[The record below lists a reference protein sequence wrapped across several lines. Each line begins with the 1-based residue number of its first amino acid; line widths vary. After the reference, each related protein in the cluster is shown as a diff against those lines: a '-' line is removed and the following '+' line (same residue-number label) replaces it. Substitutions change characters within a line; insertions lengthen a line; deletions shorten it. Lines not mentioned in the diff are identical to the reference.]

1 MVEAWQLWRDS
12 WLKQRLPKA
21 REITLDQRRIFI
33 VPTPTAAGLLL
44 LIVVL
49 FLLGI
54 NFQNSLVYAVCFWL
68 IALLVINILHTY
80 RNLAGV
86 TLSAVG
92 IEPCFAGQA
101 AVLEV
106 AVSCP
111 LNQHKFALK
120 VEWPQHDSALVDL
133 VANNTQRV
141 KLSYPT
147 EQRGYFY
154 PPRLHITT
162 RYPTGLTVAWS
173 YITLDIRGLVYPKP
187 IAKHFTQLGQ
197 SNAPQAEDGIEI
209 AHGTTDFGGI
219 RPYQFG
225 DTPRHIH
232 WGKYAQTG
240 KLYTKAFVDYAS
252 HEVWLEWDALPI
264 PGIEV
269 RLAHLCSK
277 VLEFHQAQRQY
288 GLKLPDTIIPPNKG
302 DAHKAQCL
310 RALAL
315 YGVKDE

>member
-1 MVEAWQLWRDS
+1 MVEAWQLWREN
-12 WLKQRLPKA
+12 WLKRRLPQA

-44 LIVVL
+44 LILIL

-68 IALLVINILHTY
+68 LALMLINILHTY

-86 TLSAVG
+86 TVTAIG

-106 AVSCP
+106 MVSCP
-111 LNQHKFALK
+111 LEQRKFAL
-120 VEWPQHDSALVDL
+120 ELAWPHYDSATLDL
-133 VANNTQRV
+133 VNSHTQRI

-147 EQRGYFY
+147 TQRGYFY
-154 PPRLHITT
+154 PPRLHIATH
-162 RYPTGLTVAWS
+162 YPTGLTVAWS
-173 YITLDIRGLVYPKP
+173 YVTLDVKGLVYPKP
-187 IAKHFTQLGQ
+187 AAKSFVQQGQ
-197 SNAPQAEDGIEI
+197 SHAPQSEDGLEI
-209 AHGTTDFGGI
+209 PRGTSDFGGI
-219 RPYQFG
+219 RHYQVG
-225 DTPRHIH
+225 DAHRHIH

-240 KLYTKAFVDYAS
+240 KLYTKAFVDYVS
-252 HEVWLEWDALPI
+252 HDIWLEWDALPI

-277 VLEFHQAQRQY
+277 VLEFDQAQRYY
-288 GLKLPDTIIPPNKG
+288 GLKLPGKVIPPAKG
-302 DAHKAQCL
+302 EAHKLQCL

-315 YGVKDE
+315 YGVTDE